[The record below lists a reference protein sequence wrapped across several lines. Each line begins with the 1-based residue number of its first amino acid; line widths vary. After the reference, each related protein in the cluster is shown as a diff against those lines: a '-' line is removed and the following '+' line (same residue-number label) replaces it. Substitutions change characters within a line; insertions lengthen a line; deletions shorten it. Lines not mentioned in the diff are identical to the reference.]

1 MTEKLVKEFVDS
13 FFDTVEKAEVAS
25 MVTGNDD
32 FKLLALAMVTLI
44 NAQHKGD
51 LEDFVA
57 AMADVIETKLGKK
70 DPAQKA
76 VDDLL
81 KNIGLN

>member
-57 AMADVIETKLGKK
+57 AMADVIETKLGTK